1 MCKYLRVRGKME
13 PKNKKLQKN
22 KKKVFFH
29 LTIDLTQENL
39 N

>member
-13 PKNKKLQKN
+13 PKNKVAKKQKES
-22 KKKVFFH
+22 FFH